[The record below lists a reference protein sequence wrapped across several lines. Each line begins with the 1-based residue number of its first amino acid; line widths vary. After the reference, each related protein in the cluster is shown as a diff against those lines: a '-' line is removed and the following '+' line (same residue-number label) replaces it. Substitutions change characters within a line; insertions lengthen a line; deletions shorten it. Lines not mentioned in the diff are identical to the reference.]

1 MTPTFLTINLCL
13 RAQPSSPTLVEI
25 FQNSWKRIVKDVLIT
40 GPRSEGCSQVAELN
54 NGRFDGEE
62 RNGKNPYNHSFMMT
76 YIFQLIPIA
85 FVLDKC
91 HVSFCF
97 FLNPIF
103 IIQCQKIKRVTFFDS
118 QDEINARENLY
129 RYKCTNTWKIFS
141 ESEYLEALFDDRSAN
156 KDGKLLNILQAFANK
171 GKLVS

>member
-13 RAQPSSPTLVEI
+13 RAQPSSTTLVEI

-91 HVSFCF
+91 HVSFVSF
-97 FLNPIF
+97 SIPTSL
-103 IIQCQKIKRVTFFDS
+103 
-118 QDEINARENLY
+118 ENV
-129 RYKCTNTWKIFS
+129 RK
-141 ESEYLEALFDDRSAN
+141 
-156 KDGKLLNILQAFANK
+156 
-171 GKLVS
+171 